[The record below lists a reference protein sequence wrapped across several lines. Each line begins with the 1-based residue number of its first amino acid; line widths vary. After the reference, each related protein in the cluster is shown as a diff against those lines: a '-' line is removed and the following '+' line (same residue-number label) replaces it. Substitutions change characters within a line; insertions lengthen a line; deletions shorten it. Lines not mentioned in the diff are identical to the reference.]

1 MAFDDLLAGVD
12 LDTGWLEAGPDRG
25 PLAGGCFGSQ
35 HSSVAPRFS
44 LSGRPM
50 PRTRFL
56 GTGFAV
62 PDRVVTNEELSHL
75 MDTTDEWIRSRT
87 GIQQRRWVKEGET
100 GVELAFKATER
111 SLEMAGLTPGDLDAI
126 VYATSSPDHFAP
138 GNGVYL
144 QRLLGIT
151 TVPALDVRA
160 QCSGFIYAL
169 SVADAWIRAG
179 QYRHILVVGG
189 EVQSTGLEISSAGR
203 HVAVIFADGAG
214 AVVLGPAESSDGG
227 ILAFDLH
234 SEGVHAEKLWV
245 DTPGC
250 MYHPRVSS
258 EQLEAGRQF
267 LEMDGREV
275 FRHAVVR
282 MPESVRAVLAS
293 SGQTLE
299 DMKLLLAHQA
309 NLRIA
314 EVMQKDLRLRDDQV
328 YNNIMWYGNTTAATI
343 PIALDECVRN
353 GRLQRG
359 DLLVMTA
366 FGSGFMWGSA
376 AVRW

>member
-1 MAFDDLLAGVD
+1 ML
-12 LDTGWLEAGPDRG
+12 R
-25 PLAGGCFGSQ
+25 S
-35 HSSVAPRFS
+35 
-44 LSGRPM
+44 
-50 PRTRFL
+50 RFL

-62 PDRVVTNEELSHL
+62 PDRVVTNDELSRL
-75 MDTTDEWIRSRT
+75 MDTTDEWIRTRT
-87 GIQQRRWVKEGET
+87 GIQERHWVNEGET
-100 GVELAFKATER
+100 GVDLAHRATQR
-111 SLEMAGLTPGDLDAI
+111 ALEMAGLTAGELDAI

-144 QRLLGIT
+144 QRLLGIST
-151 TVPALDVRA
+151 IPALDVRA

-179 QYRHILVVGG
+179 QFRRILVVGS
-189 EVQSTGLEISSAGR
+189 EVQSTGLDLSSGGR

-214 AVVLGPAESSDGG
+214 AVVLGPSESENGG

-234 SEGVHAEKLWV
+234 SEGALAEKLWV
-245 DTPGC
+245 DSPGS
-250 MYHPRVSS
+250 MYHPRVSP
-258 EQLEAGRQF
+258 EHLETGRQY

-282 MPESVRAVLAS
+282 MPESVRAVLAAT
-293 SGQTLE
+293 GQTLE
-299 DMKLLLAHQA
+299 DLSLLLAHQA
-309 NLRIA
+309 NLRIS
-314 EVMQKDLRLRDDQV
+314 EVMQKDLGLRDDQV

-343 PIALDECVRN
+343 PIALDECVRG
-353 GRLQRG
+353 GRLRQG

-366 FGSGFMWGSA
+366 FGSGFLWGSA

>member
-1 MAFDDLLAGVD
+1 
-12 LDTGWLEAGPDRG
+12 
-25 PLAGGCFGSQ
+25 
-35 HSSVAPRFS
+35 
-44 LSGRPM
+44 M
-50 PRTRFL
+50 PPSRIL
-56 GTGFAV
+56 GTGFCV
-62 PDRVVTNEELSHL
+62 PDRVVTNAELSQL
-75 MDTTDEWIRSRT
+75 MDTTDEWIRTRT
-87 GIQQRRWVKEGET
+87 GIEERRWVTEGET
-100 GVELAFKATER
+100 GADLALRATVR
-111 SLEMAGLTPGDLDAI
+111 ALEMAGVPPGEVDAI

-138 GNGVYL
+138 GNGVFL
-144 QRLLGIT
+144 QRLLGIS

-169 SVADAWIRAG
+169 SVADAWIRSG
-179 QYRHILVVGG
+179 QYRRVLVVGS
-189 EVQSTGLEISSAGR
+189 EIQSTGLEVSSAGR

-214 AVVLGPAESSDGG
+214 AVLLGAGETNGGG

-245 DTPGC
+245 DSPGS
-250 MYHPRVSS
+250 MYHPRVSH
-258 EQLEAGRQF
+258 EQIEKGRQF

-282 MPESVRAVLAS
+282 MPESVRAVLSAA
-293 SGQTLE
+293 GHTVE
-299 DMKLLLAHQA
+299 EIDLLLAHQA

-314 EVMQKDLRLRDDQV
+314 EAIQKDLRLRDDQV
-328 YNNIMWYGNTTAATI
+328 YNNIMRYGNTTAATI
-343 PIALDECVRN
+343 PIALDECVRS
-353 GRLQRG
+353 GRVKRG